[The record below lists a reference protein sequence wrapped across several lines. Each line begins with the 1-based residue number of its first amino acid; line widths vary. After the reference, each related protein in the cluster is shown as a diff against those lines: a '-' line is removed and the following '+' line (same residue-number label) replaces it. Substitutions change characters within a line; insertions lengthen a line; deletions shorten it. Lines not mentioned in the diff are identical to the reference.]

1 VHRTGSLFTRTGIAA
16 LSIAG
21 AFQLGLSTL
30 IFMLAASAA
39 KSWTLAPSA
48 LRLTLVLV
56 LYSVGNLIMLRLIRE
71 FGMGVA
77 LSLSGI
83 VQLVAVNIVAFT
95 YFGERVGTIQGIGIA
110 VALVAVALITL
121 GPSLE
126 GR

>member
-1 VHRTGSLFTRTGIAA
+1 M
-16 LSIAG
+16 SIAG
-21 AFQLGLSTL
+21 AVQLGLSTL

-48 LRLTLVLV
+48 LRLVLVLV

-110 VALVAVALITL
+110 VALIAVALITL

>member
-1 VHRTGSLFTRTGIAA
+1 MHRTGSLFTRTGIAA

-48 LRLTLVLV
+48 LRLVLVLV

-110 VALVAVALITL
+110 VALIAVALITL